1 MLKNILI
8 GLLLLLTVI
17 FPLKSQSQ
25 VNLDK
30 LVNHPWVDSVFN
42 SLSPD
47 ERIAQLIWIDVSGD
61 EDLQKQFHVAELI
74 KKNNFGGLVFFEGTA
89 VKQSQLIN
97 YYQSLA
103 KTPLMIAMDA
113 EWGPGMRLDEIIPF
127 PYNMTMGA
135 ATDNE
140 LIRKCAAA
148 MAVQLK
154 RLGVQISFGPV
165 CDINTEPLNP
175 IIGMRS
181 FGESRDLVT
190 AKSLAYMKGLQE
202 NGIIAVAKHFPGHGD
217 TKTDSH
223 LSLPLLPYPRQRLDS
238 MELYP
243 FKRLSA
249 EGIGGIMT
257 AHMRVPALD
266 PNGDGPSSLSN
277 SAVEGV
283 IRKEWNYKG
292 LIITDAMNMGG
303 AKLTG
308 KTSSIDVQAI
318 IAGNDVIEFPVD
330 GEETI
335 KAVKEAILKKELSWE
350 DINLK
355 CRRVLAAK
363 YFAGL
368 NHFQPVKIPGLVAD
382 LNSSESQFAQ
392 RLLVESALTLLENKN
407 NLIPFQGLDTLHIAA
422 LSVGS
427 LGVTPFQKMLC
438 NYTKVDYF
446 NLSED
451 FTEAELNGLTQ
462 KLNGYNLVIT
472 GIHSLYESKI
482 RRTVKVGNLIHI
494 TPQRPYGVTENLE
507 NLLSRLSSV
516 KNSVFVFFSNPYAI
530 NELKDFGHPDGML
543 IAYQNTTFSQELAA
557 QLLFGGIGASGK
569 LPVSIGNHYRAGEGL
584 TISQPI
590 RIKYTLPEE
599 VGLNS
604 VKLNGRIDSIV
615 NNALLKKAFPGCNVL
630 VAKDGKVIFQKAYGF
645 HTYENR
651 IPASLDDIYDLAS
664 VTKVSGALPAIMK
677 MNEEGKYLLDV
688 PFSTYWTDWKKGFLH
703 PSNKSDI
710 TLREMLAHQS
720 GIVPFI
726 PFYRQSMNGKD
737 LSGKWYSVASG
748 DPYNLEVAPGLY
760 LNSKF
765 KNKVFK
771 AIRKSPLKTR
781 GKYVYSDLSIILTP
795 EIIEK
800 LSGMKFTDYLD
811 QNFYGPLGATTITYL
826 PSHKFSNDQI
836 VPTEYDAIYRKELV
850 HGSVHDESA
859 AVFGGIAGNAGLFAS
874 ANDLAKLVQ
883 MYVQFGTYGGK
894 QYLKKSTLEEFNRVQ
909 FPQNNNRRGL
919 GFDKPLI
926 DNQKLDKHQA
936 YPCPSATPQS
946 FGHSGF
952 TGTFFWADPSNGLVY
967 IFLSNR
973 VYPTRN
979 NNKISDLNVRTEIL
993 QVMYDEIRDATI
1005 KHLNTVE
1012 IE

>member
-1 MLKNILI
+1 MTTKILNNKLA
-8 GLLLLLTVI
+8 GLLLLLTLI
-17 FPLKSQSQ
+17 FPSTSKSQI
-25 VNLDK
+25 NLDK
-30 LVNHPWVDSVFN
+30 YLNQPWVDSVFN

-47 ERIAQLIWIDVSGD
+47 ERIAQLIWIDAGGD
-61 EDLQKQFHVAELI
+61 ENLQKQFQVAEYI
-74 KKNNFGGLVFFEGTA
+74 RKNNFGGLVFFEGTA

-113 EWGPGMRLDEIIPF
+113 EWGPGMRLDEVMSF

-135 ATDNE
+135 SSDDE

-148 MAVQLK
+148 MAGQLK
-154 RLGVQISFGPV
+154 RLGVQVSFGPV
-165 CDINTEPLNP
+165 ADINTEPLNP

-181 FGESRDLVT
+181 FGESRERVT
-190 AKSLAYMKGLQE
+190 SKSLAYMKGLQE

-238 MELYP
+238 MELFP
-243 FKRLSA
+243 FKKLAA

-266 PNGDGPSSLSN
+266 PNGEGPSSLSN

-303 AKLTG
+303 ASITKKAG
-308 KTSSIDVQAI
+308 SIDVQAI
-318 IAGNDVIEFPVD
+318 KAGNDVIEFPVD
-330 GEETI
+330 GEATLKAI
-335 KAVKEAILKKELSWE
+335 KDAILKKDLTWDE
-350 DINLK
+350 INLK

-363 YFAGL
+363 YYAGL
-368 NHFQPVKIPGLVAD
+368 NQLHPIKIEGLVAD
-382 LNSSESQFAQ
+382 LNSTSAQFANRQ
-392 RLLVESALTLLENKN
+392 LVESSLSLLENKS
-407 NLIPFQGLDTLHIAA
+407 NLIPFLGLDTLRIAA
-422 LSVGS
+422 LSIGS
-427 LGVTPFQKMLC
+427 SAVTPFQKMLG
-438 NYTKVDYF
+438 NYAKVDFF
-446 NLSED
+446 NLSD
-451 FTEAELNGLTQ
+451 NFTEEEYNETLKKVA
-462 KLNGYNLVIT
+462 GYNLVIA
-472 GIHSLYESKI
+472 GVHSLYESKV
-482 RRTVKVGNLIHI
+482 RRTVKVGNLVHI
-494 TPQRPYGVTENLE
+494 APERPYGVTQNLE
-507 NLLSRLSSV
+507 KLLGRLSSM

-530 NELKDFGHPDGML
+530 SELKDFGRPNGMV
-543 IAYQNTTFSQELAA
+543 IAYQNTTIAQELAA

-569 LPVSIGNHYRAGEGL
+569 LPVSIGNLYHAGDGL
-584 TISQPI
+584 TINQAI
-590 RIKYTLPEE
+590 RLKYTLPEE

-604 VKLNGRIDSIV
+604 AKLNRRIDSIV
-615 NNALLKKAFPGCNVL
+615 NNALVQKAFPGCNVL

-651 IPASLDDIYDLAS
+651 IPAALDDIYDLAS

-677 MNEEGKYLLDV
+677 LNEDEKYKLDE
-688 PFSTYWTDWKKGFLH
+688 PFSTYWTDWRKGFLH

-710 TLREMLAHQS
+710 TLRELLAHQS
-720 GIVPFI
+720 GLVPFI
-726 PFYRQSMNGKD
+726 SFYRQSMIGKD
-737 LSGKWYSVASG
+737 LSDKWYSAVPS
-748 DPYNLEVAPGLY
+748 DQYNLEVAPGLY

-765 KNKVFK
+765 KDKVNK

-781 GKYVYSDLSIILTP
+781 GKYVYSDLSVILTS
-795 EIIEK
+795 EVVTK

-811 QNFYGPLGATTITYL
+811 QNFYGPLGATTVTYQ
-826 PSHKFSNDQI
+826 PTKKFSEDQI
-836 VPTEYDAIYRKELV
+836 VPTEYDAIYRKRLV

-894 QYLKKSTLEEFNRVQ
+894 QYLKKSTIEEFNRVQ
-909 FPQNNNRRGL
+909 YPQTNNRRGL
-919 GFDKPLI
+919 GFDKPAI
-926 DNQKLDKHQA
+926 DNQKLDKDKA
-936 YPCPSATPQS
+936 YPCPGATPQS
-946 FGHSGF
+946 FGHFGY
-952 TGTFFWADPSNGLVY
+952 TGTFFWADPTNGLVY

-973 VYPTRN
+973 VYPTRD
-979 NNKISDLNVRTEIL
+979 NNKISDLNVRTDIL
-993 QVMYDEIRDATI
+993 QEMYDEL
-1005 KHLNTVE
+1005 KMK
-1012 IE
+1012 

>member
-1 MLKNILI
+1 MLTNKLI
-8 GLLLLLTVI
+8 GLLFLTTFI
-17 FPLKSQSQ
+17 FPIKSQSQ
-25 VNLDK
+25 INLDK
-30 LVNHPWVDSVFN
+30 LLNHPWVDSVFS
-42 SLSPD
+42 SLTQD
-47 ERIAQLIWIDVSGD
+47 ERIAQLIWIDASGD
-61 EDLQKQFHVAELI
+61 ENLQKQFKVAELI
-74 KKNNFGGLVFFEGTA
+74 RKNNFGGLVFFEGTA

-97 YYQSLA
+97 YYQSWA

-113 EWGPGMRLDEIIPF
+113 EWGPGMRLDEVMSF

-135 ATDNE
+135 ATDDE
-140 LIRKCAAA
+140 LIRKCAAS
-148 MAVQLK
+148 MAIQLK
-154 RLGVQISFGPV
+154 RLGVHISFGPV
-165 CDINTEPLNP
+165 ADINTEPLNP

-181 FGESRDLVT
+181 FGESRDRVT
-190 AKSLAYMKGLQE
+190 SKSLAYMKGLQE

-217 TKTDSH
+217 TKNDSH

-257 AHMRVPALD
+257 AHMRVPDLD
-266 PNGDGPSSLSN
+266 PNGEGPSSLSN
-277 SAVEGV
+277 SAIEGV

-303 AKLTG
+303 AAITKKAG
-308 KTSSIDVQAI
+308 SIDVQAI
-318 IAGNDVIEFPVD
+318 KAGNDVIEFPVD
-330 GEETI
+330 GEATI
-335 KAVKEAILKKELSWE
+335 KAVKEAIQNKDLTWDE
-350 DINLK
+350 INLK

-363 YFAGL
+363 YYAGL
-368 NHFQPVKIPGLVAD
+368 NQLHQIKIAGLVAD
-382 LNSSESQFAQ
+382 LNSANAQFANRQ
-392 RLLVESALTLLENKN
+392 LVESSLTLLENKN
-407 NLIPFQGLDTLHIAA
+407 NLIPLQGLDTLRIAA

-427 LGVTPFQKMLC
+427 STITPFQKMLA

-446 NLSED
+446 NLSD
-451 FTEAELNGLTQ
+451 NFTEEEFNETL
-462 KLNGYNLVIT
+462 KKVSGYNLVIT
-472 GIHSLYESKI
+472 GVHSLYESKI
-482 RRTVKVGNLIHI
+482 RRTVKVGNLIHVA
-494 TPQRPYGVTENLE
+494 PERPYGVTENLE
-507 NLLSRLSSV
+507 KLLGRMSSL
-516 KNSVFVFFSNPYAI
+516 KNSVVVSFSNPYAI
-530 NELKDFGHPDGML
+530 SELKDFGHPDGLL
-543 IAYQNTTFSQELAA
+543 IAYQNTAFAQELAA

-569 LPVSIGNHYRAGEGL
+569 LPVSIGNRYKAGDGL
-584 TISQPI
+584 IISQSI
-590 RIKYTLPEE
+590 RLKYTIPEE

-604 VKLNGRIDSIV
+604 EKLNRRIDSIV
-615 NNALLKKAFPGCNVL
+615 NNALTQKAFPGCNVL

-677 MNEEGKYLLDV
+677 LNEDGKYKLDE
-688 PFSTYWTDWKKGFLH
+688 PFSTYWTDWRRGFLH

-710 TLREMLAHQS
+710 TLRELLAHQS
-720 GIVPFI
+720 GLVPFI
-726 PFYRQSMNGKD
+726 PFYKKSMNSKE
-737 LSGKWYSVASG
+737 LSDKWYSAVPG
-748 DPYNLEVAPGLY
+748 DQYNLEVAPGLY

-765 KNKVFK
+765 KAKVNK

-781 GKYVYSDLSIILTP
+781 GKYVYSDLSVILTS
-795 EIIEK
+795 EVVTKI
-800 LSGMKFTDYLD
+800 SGMKFTDYLD
-811 QNFYGPLGATTITYL
+811 QNFFGPLGATTVTYQ
-826 PSHKFSNDQI
+826 PTRKFSEDQI
-836 VPTEYDAIYRKELV
+836 VPTEYDAIYRKRLV

-894 QYLKKSTLEEFNRVQ
+894 QYLKKTTIEEFNRVQ

-926 DNQKLDKHQA
+926 DNQKFDKDKS
-936 YPCPSATPQS
+936 YPCPGASPQS
-946 FGHSGF
+946 FGHSGY

-993 QVMYDEIRDATI
+993 QVMYDELQNANL
-1005 KHLNTVE
+1005 KH
-1012 IE
+1012 